1 MVLHKTCWQVV
12 VLCAANSVHWFRTY
26 SRRLCSVQVHV
37 VPTVVDCV
45 DWATKTPHELM
56 QLKYIVGF
64 CRTSQHGGEAAQ
76 VGAAAPSVAEAL
88 DALKVPREVKKT
100 N

>member
-1 MVLHKTCWQVV
+1 MLLVFHIAQCTCLFQITQECEEAAVRAAVFSVAVLI
-12 VLCAANSVHWFRTY
+12 R
-26 SRRLCSVQVHV
+26 
-37 VPTVVDCV
+37 P
-45 DWATKTPHELM
+45 LM
-56 QLKYIVGF
+56 HIVIT

-88 DALKVPREVKKT
+88 DALKVPRAVKKT